1 MSDPKPARIPAW
13 AILVLLTILVFDV
26 WLRCHTIG
34 PTIRDR
40 LGVDLWPVTG
50 AEAEPLDCD
59 EAVYAY
65 TGRKIVHGSVMY
77 RDLTEPKPP
86 GGYWLYALAVAF
98 GGANELT
105 VRVTPIP
112 IVLATIV
119 LVWWIALRL
128 GGPFA
133 ACLAALIYS
142 VASTDPFLFGNG
154 ANLEHPI
161 NLFSTASLA
170 LMIAGWDGTKRGR
183 ILAAGACLGIA
194 CLFKQVAFTHGLV
207 YAAALCLRRRP
218 LEVKLRDLVALALG
232 FALVWGIAFLV
243 LFLQGAGAAAFE
255 DIVRY
260 SSAMAADTPAEANA
274 PSRWVRW
281 FTGNADP
288 QGELPW
294 PFGKTNYLVWWGTGT
309 WPLWLAAIP
318 ATAALGLPRTSTP
331 GRRLVAAWTLSAWIQ
346 VALPGLFWQH
356 YYLLPLPG
364 IAIASATY
372 LTDLAG
378 SIRTKPSRRLVLI
391 PWASAFILA
400 LGATAFLQVR
410 DYLMVPPEALTVRYK
425 GGGQWVA
432 LRALGRDL
440 GRRAKGWESTHIYV
454 WGWQSPLYVY
464 SGLDGVSRHFFSDP
478 LLKAYAM
485 TGHPLT
491 TPRVARIMADLKEH
505 PPELI
510 FCGDPPFPAL
520 KQFLLER
527 YFPSRVVPTTPD
539 GRGLWVE
546 KDHYGPFETS
556 RQPLR

>member
-372 LTDLAG
+372 LADLAG